1 MVGEENTMKNWTFI
15 LTFVILNFIFP
26 PNIATAS
33 PSYQGLADT
42 LLTTLNPT
50 ISKEV
55 QKFYKTNKQYGLYD
69 AKIVHIQR
77 VQEGGFSFLVKV
89 QVTTFEHAHNPPYG
103 TDTITLE
110 VDPATVKVVD
120 FVHIGDEEEKKVKQF
135 YKEALADIQQ
145 TFALNLNDYQKYTY
159 DQLFFES
166 EIQKEFKSLSHI
178 TEKIVTTMLNPE
190 IKPPVKNVIDPVTF
204 IRGSSGYILF
214 KSVDGTNY
222 LYSLKKIGDEWQIF
236 DKKKKKGKKMKAE
249 LLWYE

>member
-1 MVGEENTMKNWTFI
+1 MKNWTFI

-77 VQEGGFSFLVKV
+77 VQEGGFSFIVKV

-103 TDTITLE
+103 TDTITLA
-110 VDPATVKVVD
+110 VDPVAVKVVD
-120 FVHIGDEEEKKVKQF
+120 FVHIGGEEEKKMEQF

-145 TFALNLNDYQKYTY
+145 TFALNLKDYQMYSY
-159 DQLFFES
+159 DQLLFES
-166 EIQKEFKSLSHI
+166 EILKEFTSLSHI
-178 TEKIVTTMLNPE
+178 AEKIVTTMLNPD
-190 IKPPVKNVIDPVTF
+190 IKPPFKNVIDPVTF
-204 IRGSSGYILF
+204 INGSHGYILF
-214 KSVDGTNY
+214 KRADGTNY
-222 LYSLKKIGDEWQIF
+222 MYVLKKRDDEWQIT
-236 DKKKKKGKKMKAE
+236 DKKKKQGKKMKAE